1 MLKTIIVTRQL
12 WSTVFGYGH
21 LPLRSAELMTNMTKN
36 GAFFRLPLLGDKS
49 GPDAATSG
57 LNVKFD
63 PICRDMPWVTSTFNC
78 FHLNGFEV
86 HACEFT
92 VQLSWVIWWSY
103 VAHVCTWSWNLSQH
117 LPVILMASH
126 KVGFFLRVARIPE
139 RFCAVSA
146 RPRFFLV
153 HCSHIFF
160 CGLS

>member
-1 MLKTIIVTRQL
+1 MLKIIIVTRQL

-36 GAFFRLPLLGDKS
+36 GAFFRLPLLGDIS

-63 PICRDMPWVTSTFNC
+63 PICRDVPWVTSTFNS
-78 FHLNGFEV
+78 FPLNGFEV

-92 VQLSWVIWWSY
+92 VQLSWAIWWSD

-117 LPVILMASH
+117 LPVILMVSH
-126 KVGFFLRVARIPE
+126 KVGFSCTLLAFLRGFV
-139 RFCAVSA
+139 RFLHV
-146 RPRFFLV
+146 PGFF
-153 HCSHIFF
+153 
-160 CGLS
+160 